1 MSGLVESATCR
12 LSYSERLLI
21 VDYFLSGAQGLF
33 LNELGQAL
41 MGVGTRPFQLLF
53 GQGVESD
60 MDAIPAFGLC
70 VG

>member
-1 MSGLVESATCR
+1 M
-12 LSYSERLLI
+12 
-21 VDYFLSGAQGLF
+21 DYFLSGAQGLF